1 MKGARDH
8 KKSRVLDKVVSVTA
22 DRLTYETDPCHTD
35 RLKSSLNLVSANSV
49 ATPCIK
55 PVERD
60 DLLVKQNETY
70 TNSTTIMIRLLLS
83 FVLI

>member
-8 KKSRVLDKVVSVTA
+8 KQIRVLDKVVSVTA
-22 DRLTYETDPCHTD
+22 DRLTYETDPRHTD